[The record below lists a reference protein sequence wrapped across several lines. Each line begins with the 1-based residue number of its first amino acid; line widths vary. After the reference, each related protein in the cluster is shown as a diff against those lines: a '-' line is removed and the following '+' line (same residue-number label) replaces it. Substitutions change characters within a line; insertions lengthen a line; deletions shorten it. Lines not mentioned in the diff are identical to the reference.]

1 MTQISSPTVSLET
14 GKTGKARK
22 KHFFSFFP
30 HLESAPITDHY
41 PTQHPMK
48 RTHNSSITNAALRRV
63 SPNIPT
69 TSKKRKLETRTRS
82 SVQIKLR
89 MPSTTATA
97 TATTTAI
104 GISTETAAATATTT
118 ATAISSETAAAAES
132 IRAALLS
139 TMSAEKELDQS
150 LLVEV
155 AMTKRHMEMTLIDCM
170 EISAETTAL
179 TVNRDLDP
187 GSPPPSYYI
196 EEISK
201 FTFKHLQLN
210 AHVYFSAVN
219 YFWRYWQISERN
231 ANARMNDSK
240 KMMNILTACVWLASK
255 MVGTMGTIATVAFDS
270 EHYLEGGYYNNN
282 NTSTNEPEL
291 EEIVTY
297 MTSGRTRKINRRHLL
312 QAERELCQMLE
323 FKFYVVTPRYFL
335 EQYFQVQ
342 KRQLDVNMATSTGTR
357 QEKKCTLALAEYLC
371 ELSLL
376 ERTMHQFKPSMI
388 AASCICHA
396 RRTYLVSVWPKI
408 LSKHTGYSQQELAPC
423 ELALLRLSSEAYLRK
438 SGFTYHKYKSSCYSK
453 VSVLKPYDNEE
464 AKRGKI
470 ILSSISLQDL
480 QDLQDSSTCSSEAR
494 TVLE

>member
-1 MTQISSPTVSLET
+1 M
-14 GKTGKARK
+14 
-22 KHFFSFFP
+22 
-30 HLESAPITDHY
+30 
-41 PTQHPMK
+41 
-48 RTHNSSITNAALRRV
+48 
-63 SPNIPT
+63 
-69 TSKKRKLETRTRS
+69 
-82 SVQIKLR
+82 SV
-89 MPSTTATA
+89 
-97 TATTTAI
+97 
-104 GISTETAAATATTT
+104 
-118 ATAISSETAAAAES
+118 
-132 IRAALLS
+132 
-139 TMSAEKELDQS
+139 EKELDQS

-155 AMTKRHMEMTLIDCM
+155 AMSKRHMEMTLRVAPN
-170 EISAETTAL
+170 SAETAL
-179 TVNRDLDP
+179 TVNRDRD
-187 GSPPPSYYI
+187 SPPPSYYV

-201 FTFKHLQLN
+201 LTFEHLQLN
-210 AHVYFSAVN
+210 VNIYFSAVN

-255 MVGTMGTIATVAFDS
+255 MNGTMGTIATVAFDP
-270 EHYLEGGYYNNN
+270 EHYLEGYHNNN
-282 NTSTNEPEL
+282 FTNPPEL
-291 EEIVTY
+291 HEIVTY

-342 KRQLDVNMATSTGTR
+342 KRQLDVNVATSTGTR
-357 QEKKCTLALAEYLC
+357 QEKKRTLALAEYLC

-423 ELALLRLSSEAYLRK
+423 ELALLRLSSEAYVRR

-453 VSVLKPYDNEE
+453 VSILKPYDNEE

-470 ILSSISLQDL
+470 ILSSMSLQDL